1 MAHSYLFSFN
11 CWLKIISTRLITSLK
26 KELNDKYYATFTTIC
41 KLECNNFN
49 ELIHYTWLHTQ
60 YIIIYAYTRYL

>member
-11 CWLKIISTRLITSLK
+11 CRLKIRSTKISE
-26 KELNDKYYATFTTIC
+26 KELNDKYYATFNTIC

-60 YIIIYAYTRYL
+60 YIIIYVYTRYL